1 MCFETACIALHCIN
15 LSYQKIQIKPKQP
28 KLLHRKYKKG
38 LNIIQWI
45 QDTRAHAR
53 KRTQTHTR
61 KPKRMFQGHSS
72 TGVVITVGC

>member
-1 MCFETACIALHCIN
+1 MCFETACIALHCVN
-15 LSYQKIQIKPKQP
+15 LSYKKIQIKPKQP

-45 QDTRAHAR
+45 QDTHAHA
-53 KRTQTHTR
+53 R